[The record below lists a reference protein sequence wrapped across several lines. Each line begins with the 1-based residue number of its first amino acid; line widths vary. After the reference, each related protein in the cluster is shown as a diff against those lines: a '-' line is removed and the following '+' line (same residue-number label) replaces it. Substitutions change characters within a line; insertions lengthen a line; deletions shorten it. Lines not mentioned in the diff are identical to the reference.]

1 MNRKGKTYLIDL
13 KQAQRGFEINPRN
26 QEHVVMYKGDELFPH
41 GLVKLIYGS
50 LNLVSQDTPMRL
62 SLYRNTL
69 EWVDTEAK
77 EGEKGY
83 ELKYDEK
90 AEDLYKNVTLT
101 TKGFTMTAKAVKIV
115 EEAGTV
121 KISIID

>member
-1 MNRKGKTYLIDL
+1 
-13 KQAQRGFEINPRN
+13 
-26 QEHVVMYKGDELFPH
+26 
-41 GLVKLIYGS
+41 
-50 LNLVSQDTPMRL
+50 MRL